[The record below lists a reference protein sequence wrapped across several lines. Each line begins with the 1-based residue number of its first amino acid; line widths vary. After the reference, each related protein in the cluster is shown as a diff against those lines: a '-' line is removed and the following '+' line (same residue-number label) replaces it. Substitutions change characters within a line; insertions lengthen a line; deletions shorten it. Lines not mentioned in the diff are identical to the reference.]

1 MAWQQ
6 LKIQTTQDLAEGL
19 SDMMS
24 ELGANAV
31 TMEDSADQPIFEP
44 PLGSTPLWEHTTVVG
59 LFSED
64 CEIALVLQQAALYLG
79 TAPAYHLDILED
91 QDWIR
96 ACMDQFQPLRFGER
110 LWIVPSWHQPPE
122 PTAVN
127 IELDPGLAFG
137 TGTHPTT
144 SLCLEWLDA
153 HAPTDKDVLD
163 YGCGSG
169 ILGIAALM
177 LGARHA
183 WGVDT
188 DPQAI
193 TASHDNAEKNHIADR
208 FELFLP
214 EQTPAVVADLIVAN
228 ILANPL
234 IDLAEKLSGHVR
246 SGGEIILSGILEA
259 QGQSVLDAYSTWFD
273 MQLGDTRDGWVRL
286 EGTRK

>member
-19 SDMMS
+19 SDLMS

-64 CEIALVLQQAALYLG
+64 CEIALVLQQAALFLG
-79 TAPAYHLDILED
+79 TAPTYRLDILQD

-110 LWIVPSWHQPPE
+110 LWIVPSWHQPPK

-259 QGQSVLDAYSTWFD
+259 QGQSVIDAYSTWFD
-273 MQLGDTRDGWVRL
+273 MRLGDTRDGWVRL

>member
-234 IDLAEKLSGHVR
+234 IGLAEKLSGHVR